1 MGHQLSIIW
10 PLPCLLIWII
20 ICLTSTWWKW
30 KGQMVSY
37 CSVNTEHS
45 KLQGSFNNV
54 VTKLTLKETT
64 WCALLLKERECIK
77 DFQIQQVNLR
87 SAAPYHSTA
96 VSVKLSWNSNEKVLA
111 GFLCQNKVYFK
122 VWNWQWL
129 QEYEDNNNNCI
140 TKCLGRG
147 PGRWGSSRAGGQHS
161 AFSLFSVFSS
171 VTALHCYT
179 HYNVGC
185 WNEHLI
191 CKTGWKINYYWN
203 CEWAVY

>member
-1 MGHQLSIIW
+1 MLS
-10 PLPCLLIWII
+10 
-20 ICLTSTWWKW
+20 
-30 KGQMVSY
+30 
-37 CSVNTEHS
+37 
-45 KLQGSFNNV
+45 
-54 VTKLTLKETT
+54 
-64 WCALLLKERECIK
+64 
-77 DFQIQQVNLR
+77 
-87 SAAPYHSTA
+87 
-96 VSVKLSWNSNEKVLA
+96 LSWLWRKPLDVLCFWRRESALKISKFNKLICGVQAPIIPRQFLSNYLEIQMKKFYLA

-147 PGRWGSSRAGGQHS
+147 PGRWGSSTAWGQHS

-179 HYNVGC
+179 HYNDGC
-185 WNEHLI
+185 WNEHFI